1 MCGPNLQEVQQ
12 TFQLWKNLKQ
22 PMPVW
27 RKIALVVGNNF
38 TKLRTRKGCCGNY
51 NQPGCWL

>member
-1 MCGPNLQEVQQ
+1 MCGPNQQEVQQ

-27 RKIALVVGNNF
+27 RKIALVVG
-38 TKLRTRKGCCGNY
+38 
-51 NQPGCWL
+51 